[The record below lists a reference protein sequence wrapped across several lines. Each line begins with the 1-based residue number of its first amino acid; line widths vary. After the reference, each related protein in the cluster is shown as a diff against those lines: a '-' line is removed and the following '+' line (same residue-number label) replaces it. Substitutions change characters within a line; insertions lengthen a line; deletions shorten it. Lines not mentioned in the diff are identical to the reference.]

1 MIEIKVNN
9 GNSEF
14 NGAGTGVEL
23 IKDCLT
29 IVRTLSKHL
38 ATESEDLAG
47 LYEYLL
53 TKEIK
58 DGTFFDDEKEE
69 NIFEGKLSDFI

>member
-1 MIEIKVNN
+1 MIEIKVNK

-14 NGAGTGVEL
+14 SGEGKGIEL
-23 IKDCLT
+23 IQDCLT
-29 IVRTLSKHL
+29 IVRTLSAHL
-38 ATESEDLAG
+38 ATESEDLAEI
-47 LYEYLL
+47 YEHIL

-69 NIFEGKLSDFI
+69 NIVVGKLSDFI

>member
-14 NGAGTGVEL
+14 SGEGKGIEL
-23 IKDCLT
+23 IQDCLA
-29 IVRTLSKHL
+29 IVRTLSAHL
-38 ATESEDLAG
+38 ASESKDLAEM
-47 LYEYLL
+47 YEHIL

-58 DGTFFDDEKEE
+58 DGTFFDNEKEE
-69 NIFEGKLSDFI
+69 SIFEGKLSDFI